1 MMDALAVALPL
12 VKQFEGC
19 RLESYQDIVGV
30 WTIGYGETLD
40 VGPGMVW
47 TQAQA
52 DQRLYTRL
60 QTFMARVVGACP
72 PLALP
77 GASNR
82 LAACTSLGYNIG
94 VTAFGAS
101 TVCRM
106 IKAGNLPAAAD
117 AFLLW
122 NKAGGQVVEGLNNR
136 RKGERVVFVTVP
148 S

>member
-1 MMDALAVALPL
+1 VIDTLELAFKTVAS
-12 VKQFEGC
+12 FEGC

-30 WTIGYGETLD
+30 WTIGYGETLN

-52 DQRLYTRL
+52 DNALKTRL
-60 QTFMARVVGACP
+60 AGFLGRVVGACP
-72 PLALP
+72 QLAQES
-77 GASNR
+77 ASR
-82 LAACTSLGYNIG
+82 QAACVSLAYNVG
-94 VTAFGAS
+94 ATAFATS

-106 IKAGNLPAAAD
+106 LRARNYQAAAD

-122 NKAGGQVVEGLNNR
+122 NKAGGKVVDGLTKR
-136 RKGERVVFVTVP
+136 REAERKLFL